1 MINHETQYTDSDD
14 MEVGDE
20 EVEEEL
26 SGTDVS
32 DSGDRRNG
40 HSGAP
45 TVKTFDTLLKYILR
59 QKGQYREALL
69 DVYANPKLQPLIVEA
84 FGEMKQLRSEEQQFL
99 WPALLKRWAKYT
111 R

>member
-1 MINHETQYTDSDD
+1 MLYTVF
-14 MEVGDE
+14 MANIQGN
-20 EVEEEL
+20 
-26 SGTDVS
+26 
-32 DSGDRRNG
+32 RRNG
-40 HSGAP
+40 YVGAP

-69 DVYANPKLQPLIVEA
+69 DVYANPQLQPLILTA
-84 FGEMKQLRSEEQQFL
+84 FGEMKQLRPEEQEFL